1 MPTTALAVSSPASN
15 AMNERELSCEKHR
28 SLKNS
33 KQACGTRRDEE
44 EILAGF
50 AFALEVCN
58 DKSCVFDVGVH
69 DKAATF
75 GTNKKTYSSSMHSS
89 HIQWS

>member
-15 AMNERELSCEKHR
+15 AMSERELSCEKQR
-28 SLKNS
+28 SLRNS

-50 AFALEVCN
+50 AFALGVMLRQQM
-58 DKSCVFDVGVH
+58 KQDVM
-69 DKAATF
+69 TP
-75 GTNKKTYSSSMHSS
+75 SMSGHFNFLELDT
-89 HIQWS
+89 